1 MPVKMIVYL
10 LRQVIH
16 FFLCISTHGNIIKRI
31 GKLLTEERICGG
43 LRSGKRGIP

>member
-1 MPVKMIVYL
+1 MIVYL
-10 LRQVIH
+10 LRQVVH
-16 FFLCISTHGNIIKRI
+16 FLLCISTHGNIIKRI